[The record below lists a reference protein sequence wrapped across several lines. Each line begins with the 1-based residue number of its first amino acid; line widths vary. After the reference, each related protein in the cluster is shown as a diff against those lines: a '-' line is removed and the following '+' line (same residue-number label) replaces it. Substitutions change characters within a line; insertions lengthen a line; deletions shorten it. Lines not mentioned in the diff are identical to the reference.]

1 MQLLGSQLVWVM
13 LLMWMLVQEMEF
25 QITQEKYLIPMVMT
39 YILACIQNMKEIL
52 LWLMVNILLIMPL
65 IQQYFLNT

>member
-39 YILACIQNMKEIL
+39 YILACIQNMKEIH